1 MIIRNFLRQN
11 RQFTSKMTETKPELI
26 MNNVKIKS
34 VTDPC
39 SVGYAA
45 ELLASGEVIALPT
58 DTVYGLAC
66 NANDPLAIQKLYD
79 IKGRDENKPV
89 AICVDTINAVKRF
102 GNAEHFKDDL
112 LHQLLPGPV
121 TLVLHKSQYLHN
133 PFLNP
138 GVSKIGIRIPDYPF
152 IQNIAKC
159 CEFPIA
165 LSSANRSS
173 EKSSLNVDEFKS
185 LWGELGAVFDGG
197 QLGADQQRA
206 ASTVI
211 DVSEPGKF
219 NIIRDGVA
227 VKETMQLLKTYGFR
241 EFLKN

>member
-1 MIIRNFLRQN
+1 MIIREFLRQN
-11 RQFTSKMTETKPELI
+11 RQFTTKMI
-26 MNNVKIKS
+26 MNSVKIKS
-34 VTDPC
+34 VTDP
-39 SVGYAA
+39 SSITFAS

-66 NANDPLAIQKLYD
+66 NANDQSAIQKLYD

-89 AICVDTINAVKRF
+89 AICVDAISAVKRF
-102 GNAEHFKDDL
+102 GRAEHVKDEL
-112 LHQLLPGPV
+112 LRHLLPGPV
-121 TLVLHKSQYLHN
+121 TLVLYKSHHLHN

-138 GVSKIGIRIPDYPF
+138 GVHKIGIRIPDYEF
-152 IQNIAKC
+152 IQEIAKC

-165 LSSANRSS
+165 LSSANKSS
-173 EKSSLNVDEFKS
+173 EKSSLNVGEFRS
-185 LWGELGAVFDGG
+185 LWEELGAVFDGG

-227 VKETMQLLKTYGFR
+227 VKETVQLLQAYGFR

>member
-1 MIIRNFLRQN
+1 MIESTQ
-11 RQFTSKMTETKPELI
+11 KLI
-26 MNNVKIKS
+26 MTHVKIKS
-34 VTDPC
+34 VSDPISTGC
-39 SVGYAA
+39 AA

-66 NANDPLAIQKLYD
+66 NANNPTAIQKLYD

-89 AICVDTINAVKRF
+89 AICVDSISAVKRF
-102 GNAEHFKDDL
+102 GNAEHLKDDL

-121 TLVLHKSQYLHN
+121 TLVLYKSQYLNN

-138 GVSKIGIRIPDYPF
+138 GVNKIGIRIPDYPF

-159 CEFPIA
+159 CDFPIA
-165 LSSANRSS
+165 LSSANKSS
-173 EKSSLNVDEFKS
+173 QKSSLNVSEFKS
-185 LWGELGAVFDGG
+185 LWGELGGVFDGG

-227 VKETMQLLKTYGFR
+227 AQETIQLLENYGFK
-241 EFLKN
+241 EF